1 MSDLSKRE
9 KIALEILCAPDIML
23 RANIIG
29 DLSLKPNRKRIVK
42 IAFNLADEFLSF
54 SEQSPKPPA

>member
-23 RANIIG
+23 RAKIIG
-29 DLSLKPNRKRIVK
+29 DLSLKPNRKRIIKV
-42 IAFNLADEFLSF
+42 AFNLADEFLAF
-54 SEQSPKPPA
+54 SEQAPKPPR